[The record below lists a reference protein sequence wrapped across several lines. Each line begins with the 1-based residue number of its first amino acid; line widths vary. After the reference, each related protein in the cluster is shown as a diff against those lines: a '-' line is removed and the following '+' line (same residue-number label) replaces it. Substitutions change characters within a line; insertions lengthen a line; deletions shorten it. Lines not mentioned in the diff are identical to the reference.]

1 MKKTFLSLIVSALLM
16 PLTASAQTDAQ
27 YDAAVTNITE
37 GNYRIYAEVGGTKY
51 YLKADS
57 KVADN
62 SFPSKKAGNAA
73 AAATTAA
80 TEATVYTIA
89 QENASGLKAKRWA
102 IGYHDVYFTNPEGGS
117 NSEATFTQNGVLYGY
132 KGRASNNL
140 NYDRQVLF
148 YDGTAY
154 AIRSTNVNGTSWGA
168 SAYWGIVSGNA
179 DYVAEASYVWHFEA
193 VAAATDIT
201 TGKYLI
207 KGANTSWAGNTSEPY
222 WINNNKDM
230 FCLWN
235 DVTQATTF
243 DVVKAGDELYFY
255 DSAKKKWLMHYGSAW
270 LSTPNAAAAFY
281 AQKHTY
287 NGDEYF
293 ALATEAYAVF
303 GTNSKFCTAETSS
316 SSHSRTADGYSYS
329 FSGFGCVDGTGKTG
343 DDVNPDALWSFVEAG
358 SSASTTFDLTTLR
371 TGVPGLVAA
380 LKTAATGN
388 VSYTLTVTEAG
399 WATLCLPYAAEIPA
413 GVTAV
418 YTLAFDGSLLKA
430 TAVETTLPANTP
442 VLVKAAAGTYA
453 FSAACSTIAEAVA
466 TPASGALTGTFAYN
480 GSLASAYILQ
490 YKDSKPGFYQ
500 ISDTHAIGAFRAYIP
515 TSAVPSASAPSF
527 TIDFG
532 ETTGIENAAKR
543 EEIKDK
549 GYFDLQGRRVQQ
561 PTRGLYIVNGK
572 KVLVNK

>member
-27 YDAAVTNITE
+27 YNDAVTNITD
-37 GNYRIYAEVGGTKY
+37 GNYRIYAEVSGTKY
-51 YLKADS
+51 YLKAVTPTKAESDGAEFTTT
-57 KVADN
+57 KAD
-62 SFPSKKAGNAA
+62 
-73 AAATTAA
+73 
-80 TEATVYTIA
+80 ATVYAVSQYSMSGVVTKSWKIT
-89 QENASGLKAKRWA
+89 SGLQYGGKT
-102 IGYHDVYFTNPEGGS
+102 VYFTNPSMSSGS
-117 NSEATFTQNGVLYGY
+117 ISNTGYLRCHNRNNNWSYDTQVLY
-132 KGRASNNL
+132 
-140 NYDRQVLF
+140 
-148 YDGTAY
+148 YDGSAY
-154 AIRSTNVNGTSWGA
+154 AVRATNATAGSWG
-168 SAYWGIVSGNA
+168 
-179 DYVAEASYVWHFEA
+179 EASFWNRVDDAAGYQTDAAFVWHFEA
-193 VAAATDIT
+193 VAAAADIT
-201 TGKYLI
+201 TGKYQI
-207 KGANTSWAGNTSEPY
+207 KGANSSWAGKTSEPY

-255 DSAKKKWLMHYGSAW
+255 DSAKKKWLMHYGSVW

-281 AQKHTY
+281 AQKQTY

-293 ALATEAYAVF
+293 ALATDADAVF
-303 GTNSKFCTAETSS
+303 GTDSKFCTAESS
-316 SSHSRTADGYSYS
+316 SSDHSRTADGYSYS

-358 SSASTTFDLTTLR
+358 SSASTSFDLTTLR
-371 TGVPGLVAA
+371 TGIPSLVAA

-413 GVTAV
+413 GITAV
-418 YTLAFDGSLLKA
+418 YTLSFDGTQLKA

-442 VLVKAAAGTYA
+442 VLVKADAGTYA
-453 FSAACSTIAEAVA
+453 FSAACGTIAEAVA

-532 ETTGIENAAKR
+532 ETTGIEEVVKSG
-543 EEIKDK
+543 EIRDK
-549 GYFDLQGRRVQQ
+549 SFYNLKGQRVAQ

>member
-16 PLTASAQTDAQ
+16 PLTASAQTDEQ
-27 YDAAVTNITE
+27 YDAAITNITD
-37 GNYRIYAEVGGTKY
+37 GNYRIYAEVSGTKY
-51 YLKADS
+51 YLKD
-57 KVADN
+57 VRTN
-62 SFPSKKAGNAA
+62 SGNEVDFVW
-73 AAATTAA
+73 TT
-80 TEATVYTIA
+80 TNRSEASVFAVSQVTL
-89 QENASGLKAKRWA
+89 SGLVSTPWL
-102 IGYHDVYFTNPEGGS
+102 ISSNGYGFTNPSGG
-117 NSEATFTQNGVLYGY
+117 
-132 KGRASNNL
+132 ASNNDNFTAGTCL
-140 NYDRQVLF
+140 RGYLLSKRTNVSDRQVL
-148 YDGTAY
+148 YYNGNAY
-154 AIRSTNVNGTSWGA
+154 AVRSTNRNDSYWGGA
-168 SAYWGIVSGNA
+168 AYWNIDNSKNA
-179 DYVAEASYVWHFEA
+179 CYAADAAFVWHFEA
-193 VAAATDIT
+193 VAAAADIT
-201 TGKYLI
+201 TGKYQI
-207 KGANTSWAGNTSEPY
+207 KGANSSWAGKTSEPY

-235 DVTQATTF
+235 DVTQATIF

-293 ALATEAYAVF
+293 ALASEADAVF
-303 GTNSKFCTAETSS
+303 GTDSKFCKAESS
-316 SSHSRTADGYSYS
+316 SSNHSRTADGYTYN

-358 SSASTTFDLTTLR
+358 SSASTSFDLTTLR
-371 TGVPGLVAA
+371 TGIPSLVAA

-413 GVTAV
+413 GITAV
-418 YTLAFDGSLLKA
+418 YTLSFDGTQLKA

-442 VLVKAAAGTYA
+442 VLVKAAAGIYA

-466 TPASGALTGTFAYN
+466 TPVSGALTGTFAYS

-515 TSAVPSASAPSF
+515 TSAVPSAEAPSF
-527 TIDFG
+527 NIVFS
-532 ETTGIENAAKR
+532 ETTGIEEVVKSG
-543 EEIKDK
+543 EIRDK
-549 GYFDLQGRRVQQ
+549 SFYNLKGQRVAQ